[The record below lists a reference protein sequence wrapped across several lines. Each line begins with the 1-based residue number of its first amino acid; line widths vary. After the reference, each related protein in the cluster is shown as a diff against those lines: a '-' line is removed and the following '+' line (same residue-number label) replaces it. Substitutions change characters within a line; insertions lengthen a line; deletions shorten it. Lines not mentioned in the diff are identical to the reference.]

1 MFDYGLDIH
10 YYKSKPH
17 HEVKHLFSCLGAS
30 LVASDNGLPKQML
43 KAYTF
48 HTLAFLNS
56 SERKTQL
63 LPLGNEVWGKV
74 IFSVA
79 CVKNPVHRGSTWA
92 GTPRQVHPR
101 AGTPPWAGTPPSRQ
115 VHPPSPQAGTPPGR
129 YTTLQADTPP
139 SPQAG
144 TPPPLGRYTPPWV
157 GTPPWA
163 STPPG
168 QVNPPWA
175 GKSPQAGTPPG
186 VVHAGRYGQQAGGTH
201 PTGMHSCF
209 G

>member
-1 MFDYGLDIH
+1 MFVYGLDIH

-17 HEVKHLFSCLGAS
+17 DEVKHLFSCLGAS

-79 CVKNPVHRGSTWA
+79 CVKNPVHRGEYL
-92 GTPRQVHPR
+92 GRY
-101 AGTPPWAGTPPSRQ
+101 PP
-115 VHPPSPQAGTPPGR
+115 AGTPPGR
-129 YTTLQADTPP
+129 YTPLGRYTTLQAGTPP

-144 TPPPLGRYTPPWV
+144 TPPPLGRYTPPWA
-157 GTPPWA
+157 G
-163 STPPG
+163 TPPG